1 MDWRSGFVVRA
12 SVPYALRS
20 DRATRRGCSEMG
32 ERNGIALC
40 SRHGSTEWSGLD
52 ESPPQSLA
60 RRSWFPYALTI
71 DRATVRGQQTRG
83 MTMIELNGSAV
94 RANEAVRNVER
105 HAPLQAILSALPA
118 ATMVPAGWVLEQIVG
133 VGGASVTSHTETL
146 SVQEFAMQRVPRRT
160 PDWVREKCADGSID
174 GAFKD
179 GGEWRIPRSALT
191 QQIPR
196 SRAGA
201 SGGTSKNSMPSPRVS
216 GAPTHLRW

>member
-1 MDWRSGFVVRA
+1 MRA
-12 SVPYALRS
+12 TVPYALRS
-20 DRATRRGCSEMG
+20 DRATMPGRSEMG

-40 SRHGSTEWSGLD
+40 SRDGSTKWSGLD
-52 ESPPQSLA
+52 ENPPQSLA

-71 DRATVRGQQTRG
+71 DRATERGQQTRG
-83 MTMIELNGSAV
+83 MTMIELNGPAV
-94 RANEAVRNVER
+94 RANDAVRFAGR
-105 HAPLQAILSALPA
+105 HAPLHAILSALPA

-133 VGGASVTSHTETL
+133 QGGASAASHAETL
-146 SVQEFAMQRVPRRT
+146 SVQEFAEQRVPRRT

-179 GGEWRIPRSALT
+179 GGEWRIPRAALT

-196 SRAGA
+196 SRAGV
-201 SGGTSKNSMPSPRVS
+201 SVGSSKNAKPSQRAS